1 MTTRRQFTW
10 GLVGAGAALGASGR
24 AGARDAA
31 DRAGAVASR
40 PTPASPPPGPG
51 YGGATAAGELAE
63 RIRLTANRLTRG
75 GRPEYTRDFILAD
88 VALDRRRRFWE
99 FSGDL
104 SGRYLEALSILP
116 PPGGPDLGALARGIL
131 AHQRAD
137 GRFGDPA
144 LRYVASEIAMPHMAL
159 LWGNGRL
166 LVGLLQYHAATKD
179 QEALAA
185 ARRLADFLVGIRAQ
199 AADPEVAKR
208 VSGQGA
214 FGIICFTQLVE
225 PLVALSARTGDG
237 RYLSAARDI
246 APALGPR
253 GIQHAHGYVTTLR
266 GMLDL
271 ALATKDPA
279 DLARV
284 ERLYAELAASPDL
297 CWMGGVLEYF
307 GWEDPSV
314 TNEQR
319 KALLGASGDSP
330 RDEGCGIADVLR
342 LSLALHRATGK
353 PEYLERAER
362 CLLNHL
368 YFNQFTTGDFGSRS
382 FYRGGTKPTENVDR
396 AWWCCTMHGYRAF
409 PDVLAAIVAVAGDT
423 ARVDLFLDADFSG
436 HGFDIALRE
445 RSRSAQASTLDV
457 HVREAG
463 GARLAFRRPSWAEA
477 VRARVNGAPVGLVE
491 TDGALLL
498 PRPPQAGDRV
508 ELAFEHRLI
517 VETRD
522 GRRLAVSALGEEPVE
537 GLLSS
542 GPLVYVV
549 DDGTEPLFFGE
560 PWLGANVVSLKESA
574 TTART
579 APASAA
585 RRASG
590 APAVARPWPFSRPE
604 RTLVARYEHGGF
616 VGSHPVSLHP
626 VGEQAGREPGIVAAW
641 LKYRKG

>member
-1 MTTRRQFTW
+1 MATRRQFSW
-10 GLVGAGAALGASGR
+10 GLVGAGAAAGVAARAAAAAAVEGGR
-24 AGARDAA
+24 AALAA
-31 DRAGAVASR
+31 G
-40 PTPASPPPGPG
+40 SPSPPGPSF
-51 YGGATAAGELAE
+51 GGATAAGELAE
-63 RIRLTANRLTRG
+63 RIRLTADRLTHG

-88 VALDRRRRFWE
+88 VALDQRRRFWE

-116 PPGGPDLGALARGIL
+116 PAGAPDLGSLARGIL
-131 AHQRAD
+131 AHQRED

-166 LVGLLQYHAATKD
+166 LVGLLQYHAASKD
-179 QEALAA
+179 PQALAA

-199 AADPEVAKR
+199 AADPAVAKR
-208 VSGQGA
+208 VDGQGA

-246 APALGPR
+246 APSLGPR

-271 ALATKDPA
+271 AAATKDPA

-314 TNEQR
+314 TMEQR
-319 KALLGASGDSP
+319 KALLAASGDSP

-409 PDVLAAIVAVAGDT
+409 PDVLASTVAVAGDA
-423 ARVDLFLDADFSG
+423 ARVDLFLDADWTG
-436 HGFDIALRE
+436 HGFDLALRE
-445 RSRSAQASTLDV
+445 RSRSALASTLDV
-457 HVREAG
+457 NVRKAG
-463 GARLAFRRPSWAEA
+463 GAQLAFRKPSWAEA

-491 TDGALLL
+491 KDGALLL
-498 PRPPQAGDRV
+498 PRPPRAGDRV
-508 ELAFEHRLI
+508 ELALEHGLV

-522 GRRLAVSALGEEPVE
+522 GRRLAVSALGKEPVE
-537 GLLSS
+537 GLLLS
-542 GPLVYVV
+542 GPRIYVV

-560 PWLGANVVSLKESA
+560 PWLGANVVSLGESA
-574 TTART
+574 TSVR
-579 APASAA
+579 AA
-585 RRASG
+585 
-590 APAVARPWPFSRPE
+590 ARPWPFFRPE

-641 LKYRKG
+641 LKYRG